1 MEIVIQAV
9 FHLPESEIRSMNI
22 QKLFQKYKQAEWYEK
37 RQAVIFQNAIV
48 KALGGG
54 E

>member
-1 MEIVIQAV
+1 MEIVVQAV
-9 FHLPESEIRSMNI
+9 FHLAESEIKAMDL
-22 QKLFQKYKQAEWYEK
+22 QKLYQKYKQAEWYEK